1 MSTYIYAITAADH
14 PLRVDGISGIG
25 DPAPELR
32 VVRTKALSAVVSDA
46 PPDLRAKRRDL
57 VAHQSVLEGL
67 LADGAALPMRFG
79 LVGPDDDRVVAALEQ
94 QHDTYLER
102 LKEIDGCLE
111 YNLKVARDEQDLLTE
126 IVSESDQA
134 RELNER
140 TRRNPAARDQKV
152 ALGEL
157 ISNEVR
163 ARQESDSRDL
173 VARLTPAAVRV
184 AVGEPTRTHFLN
196 VSFLVRRDGAAAFS
210 QAVDEESDR
219 RGDTYTLALNG
230 PLPPYSFV

>member
-14 PLRVDGISGIG
+14 PLRLDGAVGVG
-25 DPAPELR
+25 EPASELR
-32 VVRTKALSAVVSDA
+32 VVSTKRLSAVVSDA
-46 PPDLRAKRRDL
+46 PQDLRAKRRDL
-57 VAHQSVLEGL
+57 VAHQTVLEGL

-79 LVGPDDDRVVAALEQ
+79 LVGPDDDQVHAVLEQ
-94 QHDTYLER
+94 QQDAYTER

-111 YNLKVARDEQDLLTE
+111 YNLKIAREEQDLLLE
-126 IVSESDQA
+126 IVSGSAEV

-140 TRRNPAARDQKV
+140 TRKNPANQGDMM

-163 ARQESDSRDL
+163 VREENEGNEI

-184 AVGEPTRTHFLN
+184 SVGEPTKSHFLN
-196 VSFLVRRDGAAAFS
+196 VSFLVKREATAELS
-210 QAVDEESDR
+210 QAVHEEAEK
-219 RGDTYTLALNG
+219 RGDAYTFALNG